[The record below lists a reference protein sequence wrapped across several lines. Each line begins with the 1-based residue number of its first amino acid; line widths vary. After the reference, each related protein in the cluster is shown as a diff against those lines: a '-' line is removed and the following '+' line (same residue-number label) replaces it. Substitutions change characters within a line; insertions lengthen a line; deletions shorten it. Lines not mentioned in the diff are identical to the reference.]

1 MLQADAGA
9 NHDDDENGN
18 DDGGNTQG
26 AAELSVAGCS
36 WEQQEVVV
44 PDAADEHEAALVE
57 DKDANNSE
65 ENDRAAVVNVQVPE
79 SLTICH
85 FQYGCRCFYAISK
98 QAHNQK
104 KHDFP

>member
-26 AAELSVAGCS
+26 ATDLSVAGCS

-44 PDAADEHEAALVE
+44 PDAADEHEA
-57 DKDANNSE
+57 
-65 ENDRAAVVNVQVPE
+65 
-79 SLTICH
+79 
-85 FQYGCRCFYAISK
+85 GCWMTRTPTTARTPIELLS
-98 QAHNQK
+98 
-104 KHDFP
+104 